1 MPESQAA
8 PEGPIDAAPEG
19 PIDLRQVLADIDLEV
34 EAKRRS
40 GELPEDLERQLDV
53 TFARFAPV
61 DAVTGDFATM
71 LAKLESSTNIDTRA
85 PTHSAHRG
93 VAQMKAV
100 VAKAIDWELRHVA
113 SQASG
118 LAHATTRAL
127 RLLGERVDDLE
138 RQTPA
143 SAETSLVEL
152 AGKARAALPA
162 GDWASAIA
170 TIMAD
175 STGRICHAECGEGDL
190 VAALRSAALDIYGVD
205 PDERLVIRASAKVA
219 DLRSDTVRDHL
230 RRLPP
235 DSLGGLVLS
244 GYVDRTNAQTLG
256 SLIDL
261 ARLSLAPGAALV
273 VISHQP
279 EAWDR
284 PDRAVLAD
292 LAGGRPLHAETWQL
306 LLAQRGLTGPTVHPG
321 ADGYAVSA
329 RR

>member
-1 MPESQAA
+1 MPESPA
-8 PEGPIDAAPEG
+8 PLAG
-19 PIDLRQVLADIDLEV
+19 PIDLRQVLVDIDVEV
-34 EAKRRS
+34 EAKRSS
-40 GELPEDLERQLDV
+40 GELPEDLERALDV

-61 DAVTGDFATM
+61 DAVTGDFDTM
-71 LAKLESSTNIDTRA
+71 VAKLEASTNIDTRA
-85 PTHSAHRG
+85 PTDSSRRG

-138 RQTPA
+138 RHNPA
-143 SAETSLVEL
+143 STETSLVEL
-152 AGKARAALPA
+152 GVKGRASLPA
-162 GDWASAIA
+162 GDWATAVT
-170 TIMAD
+170 TIMAGI
-175 STGRICHAECGEGDL
+175 TGRVCHAECGEGDL

-219 DLRSDTVRDHL
+219 DLRADSVRDHL
-230 RRLPP
+230 RHLPP
-235 DSLGGLVLS
+235 DSLQGLILS
-244 GYVDRTNAQTLG
+244 GYVDRTNAQSLG
-256 SLIDL
+256 AVIDL
-261 ARLSLAPGAALV
+261 ARLSLAPGGVLV

-279 EAWDR
+279 EAWDN

-292 LAGGRPLHAETWQL
+292 LAAGRPLHPETWQL
-306 LLAQRGLTGPTVHPG
+306 LLAQRGLTGATVHPG
-321 ADGYAVSA
+321 GVGYAVSA